1 MPNQLN
7 EGLRA
12 KDLQHFVNDTFLI
25 DTFKSKM
32 GEDKDVSVLSFKVKD
47 RLPAL
52 DLMEFIERGYDFV
65 LDADISSGEESDGKY
80 SVFVEIE
87 RDRKLAERIEELVSG
102 ISKLTGIDGWRFRY
116 HKEWQGKP
124 YSMQAISE
132 TVPSSPEAYI
142 MFLQETKNS
151 DVKDFLS
158 DVLYDSIVFEGDIM
172 TLHRPF
178 VDGLKFEIKNIGDY
192 KSLMNESSSEIKL
205 DQQSNAQTVFLS
217 KIFKNY
223 EVVKLGENYM
233 VRRNDQSILIRP
245 L

>member
-12 KDLQHFVNDTFLI
+12 KDLEHFVNDTFLI